1 MQWDVD
7 FRRKLDRALRR
18 LRLGPLSFCD
28 ERCFP
33 DDYRA
38 RMSPRYVMRDVL
50 RLESVARSG
59 EEAFDLRPAVGAPAD
74 APRRIL
80 VYSARP
86 HTLDE
91 ILPLLRHLR
100 LRVLDQIQFVV
111 SLEGR
116 QFFIRDFSVSPVDSP
131 CQSLAHYKTRLV
143 DALGALLAG
152 RIESDALNGLI
163 LSNGFNWKKVELFRA
178 YCNYYAQIAKR
189 FERPRVHRALLANSE
204 PAALLFKYFEARFL
218 PDARLGDAERREAE
232 ALPQLRMELITA
244 LEKVHDVGDD
254 RILRDLF
261 NLIDA
266 TLRTNFFQ
274 RCDKPEF
281 FISVKIASLG
291 VINMPSPRPLVEIYV
306 HSRLMEGVHLRGA
319 EIARGGVRWSDRPD
333 DFRNEILDLMQTQMI
348 KNALIV
354 PQGAKGGFVLKAD
367 AAEAK
372 ERQRLG
378 REAYATLIRGLLD
391 LTDNVM
397 GSEVQ
402 SPLQLVCYDDA
413 DPYLVVAA
421 DKGTAGLSDLANEIA
436 SEYGYWF
443 GDGFA
448 TGGSKGYHHKRL
460 GVTARGA
467 WVCMKRHFYE
477 LGRDIDQQ
485 TFTVVGVG
493 GMEGDVF
500 GNGMLQSSNIC
511 LLGAFTAE
519 HIFIDPN
526 PDRFLSFG
534 ERKRLFETPGSSW
547 RDYNAALISSGGGV
561 YSRSAKD
568 IPLSA
573 PAREWLGARS
583 GSIDGG
589 ELIRLLLKAPVD
601 VLWMGGVGSY
611 VRAST
616 ETDETVG
623 DRANDGA
630 RIEATAI
637 RAKVV
642 TEGANLALTQR
653 ARVEYA
659 LGGGR
664 INTDAIDN
672 SAGVDLSDHEVNLKI
687 LLSSSSDAGA
697 SKIAREERD
706 RLLLQLTDE
715 VLGAVLLNN
724 HRQSLCLSLERER
737 CVENVG
743 PFMDAAD
750 QLVNAGFLDREVE
763 SFPTRKDVL
772 SRGAVLTRPELAV
785 LMAYA
790 KLALKRALLGAPELL
805 DKEWTRAFLADYFPA
820 PLRGR
825 YSKRLEEHLLRRE
838 IAATVICN
846 RVIDQAGATFLVWS
860 EEADPVRLAEHV
872 SLYLAFDQI
881 LQGDRWRDAV
891 RALDGKMAAARQYEL
906 LLQLENALASL
917 CRWGWEHGR
926 RLTPNSEAIDKWR
939 AELGQYLEYLG
950 ESAEFAVLASA
961 APEASRLLFLT
972 RLRDFPVLVDLAS
985 QSRENLGVVAKALD
999 ALVKLLGLRQIA
1011 TLVAEMRA
1019 RDPWEAR
1026 LQACLDD
1033 RLRSAAARFVRLE
1046 LQSGHHDPTGFFHQ
1060 YALDSRVAKFQ
1071 RLRREIIATPPLTLT
1086 PFAVLAG
1093 ELESLIDACGAASEM
1108 TE

>member
-7 FRRKLDRALRR
+7 FRDKLDCAARR
-18 LRLGPLSFCD
+18 LRLGPLSFCY
-28 ERCFP
+28 ERSFP

-38 RMSPRYVMRDVL
+38 RVSPRCAMRDVL
-50 RLESVARSG
+50 RLETVARSG
-59 EEAFDLRPAVGAPAD
+59 REAFDLRASVRAPAD

-80 VYSARP
+80 VYSDRL

-91 ILPLLRHLR
+91 ILPLLQHLR
-100 LRVLDQIQFVV
+100 LRVLDQIQFVI
-111 SLEGR
+111 SLDGR
-116 QFFIRDFSVSPVDSP
+116 QFSIRDFSVSPIDSP
-131 CQSLAHYKTRLV
+131 PQSLALYKTRLI
-143 DALGALLAG
+143 DALGALIAG
-152 RIESDALNGLI
+152 RIENDALNGLI
-163 LSNGFNWKKVELFRA
+163 LSNGFNWKRVELFRA
-178 YCNYYAQIAKR
+178 YCNYYAQIARR
-189 FERPRVHRALLANSE
+189 FERPRVHRALLANRE
-204 PAALLFKYFEARFL
+204 TAALLYKYFEARFM
-218 PDARLGDAERREAE
+218 PDERLGDAERREAE
-232 ALPQLRMELITA
+232 ALPQLRMDLIAA
-244 LEKVHDVGDD
+244 LEKVDDVGDD
-254 RILRDLF
+254 RILRDVF

-281 FISVKIASLG
+281 FISLKIASLG

-354 PQGAKGGFVLKAD
+354 PQGAKGGFVLKTIGAD
-367 AAEAK
+367 AK

-378 REAYATLIRGLLD
+378 REAYAIFIRGLLD
-391 LTDNVM
+391 LTDNILE
-397 GSEVQ
+397 GEVR
-402 SPLQLVCYDDA
+402 SPPQLVCYDDA

-436 SEYGYWF
+436 AEYGYWF

-448 TGGSKGYHHKRL
+448 TGGSQGYHHKRL

-500 GNGMLQSSNIC
+500 GNGMLQSNNVR
-511 LLGAFTAE
+511 LLGAFNAE
-519 HIFIDPN
+519 YIFIDPS
-526 PDRFLSFG
+526 PDRHLSFG

-547 RDYNAALISSGGGV
+547 RDYNPALISLGGGV
-561 YSRSAKD
+561 FFRSAKD

-573 PAREWLGARS
+573 QAREWLGARG
-583 GSIDGG
+583 GSIDGE

-601 VLWMGGVGSY
+601 VLWMGGVGTY

-616 ETDETVG
+616 ETDEMVA

-630 RIEATAI
+630 RIESTQI
-637 RAKVV
+637 RARVV

-659 LGGGR
+659 LAGGR

-687 LLSSSSDAGA
+687 LLSPSSDPTAA
-697 SKIAREERD
+697 KIAREERD
-706 RLLLQLTDE
+706 RLLLELTDD
-715 VLGAVLLNN
+715 VLRAVLLNN

-737 CVENVG
+737 CVENIG

-750 QLVNAGFLDREVE
+750 QLINAGFLDRSAN
-763 SFPTRKDVL
+763 SFPPRKEIL
-772 SRGAVLTRPELAV
+772 ARGGAALTRPELAV

-790 KLALKRALLGAPELL
+790 KLALKRALLGAPGFL

-820 PLRGR
+820 VLRGR
-825 YSKRLEEHLLRRE
+825 YSKRTEEHLLHRE

-860 EEADPVRLAEHV
+860 EEAEPVRLAEHV

-881 LQGDRWRDAV
+881 LQGERWRDAV
-891 RALDGKMAAARQYEL
+891 RALDGKIATARQYEL

-917 CRWGWEHGR
+917 CRWAWEHGR
-926 RLTPNSEAIDKWR
+926 RLAPNSEPIERWR
-939 AELGQYLEYLG
+939 AELSQYLGYLG

-972 RLRDFPVLVDLAS
+972 RLRDFPILVDLAGK
-985 QSRENLGVVAKALD
+985 SRENLGVVAKALD
-999 ALVKLLGLRQIA
+999 EFVKLLGLRQIA
-1011 TLVAEMRA
+1011 TLVGEMRP
-1019 RDPWEAR
+1019 RDSWELR
-1026 LQACLDD
+1026 LQASLDD
-1033 RLRSAAARFVRLE
+1033 RFRSAGARFVRLE
-1046 LQSGHHDPTGFFHQ
+1046 LQSRFRDPGAFFHE

-1071 RLRREIIATPPLTLT
+1071 RLRLEILGSPPLTLT

-1093 ELESLIDACGAASEM
+1093 ELESLIDACGAASGYD
-1108 TE
+1108 